1 MVYPPFLKLFLLF
14 ANYLLDSH
22 RHSLLYLGRLGD
34 TPLSAAWDLALLEY
48 TNKSVYESRL
58 NLIANNA
65 CAVYGFGGIFS
76 IWDKRDYNVY
86 DISSN

>member
-14 ANYLLDSH
+14 ANYLLDSY

-58 NLIANNA
+58 KLIANNA
-65 CAVYGFGGIFS
+65 CAALLFGVIF
-76 IWDKRDYNVY
+76 RY
-86 DISSN
+86 D

>member
-14 ANYLLDSH
+14 ANYLLDSY

-65 CAVYGFGGIFS
+65 CAACGFGVIF
-76 IWDKRDYNVY
+76 RYNERKDMFLKVG
-86 DISSN
+86 